1 MENVDSCLHPLVQP
15 HVSRC
20 FVGIKTAPKWLMIP
34 MNSTPFISLFHHQ
47 FRSEI
52 TFVTSGDQYWREN
65 QPFKFRS
72 MTFLVSTPRK
82 NMKVN
87 GKDYPILIMEKQMFE
102 TPNQI
107 MMLTYTDH
115 SSLYFSTCHLMENHH
130 FSWEISL

>member
-72 MTFLVSTPRK
+72 MTFLVGGFNPSK
-82 NMKVN
+82 KYESQWEGLSHINY
-87 GKDYPILIMEKQMFE
+87 GK
-102 TPNQI
+102 TNV
-107 MMLTYTDH
+107 
-115 SSLYFSTCHLMENHH
+115 
-130 FSWEISL
+130 